1 MRNYLKYIL
10 IIFILVLTACKN
22 DGKNKK
28 VSVIEETSIDLQMI
42 QAYNK
47 GIKNLELGD
56 AIVAAKNFN
65 EAEILFPQ
73 SKWAPRASLM
83 SAYSY
88 YSQEYFAN
96 AIGELERFLVTYPG
110 HERVSY
116 AYYLLGIC
124 YYDQIVDEKRDL
136 KVIENAKKN
145 FEKVVSDYPK
155 SDFALDSEYKLE
167 LIEEILASKEMY
179 LARYY
184 TEREKWI
191 PAINRY
197 KKILENYERTIF
209 IEEALHRLVELH
221 YKIGMIDE
229 AKKYAS
235 LLGYNYQSSKW
246 YEETYK
252 IFDKNYKKKTKVKKR
267 KKKFLTLEK
276 IKSLLK

>member
-1 MRNYLKYIL
+1 MKNYLKYIL
-10 IIFILVLTACKN
+10 IIFILVLTSCKN
-22 DGKNKK
+22 EKK
-28 VSVIEETSIDLQMI
+28 EVSVIEETSIDLQMI
-42 QAYNK
+42 QAYNE
-47 GIKNLELGD
+47 GLKNLELGD
-56 AIVAAKNFN
+56 AIVAAKKFN

-96 AIGELERFLVTYPG
+96 AIGELERFLETYPS

-136 KVIENAKKN
+136 KVIEDAKKN
-145 FEKVVSDYPK
+145 FEKVIKDYPK

-184 TEREKWI
+184 IEREKWI

-197 KKILENYERTIF
+197 KKVLENYERTIF

-229 AKKYAS
+229 SKKYAS

-246 YEETYK
+246 YEESYK
-252 IFDKNYKKKTKVKKR
+252 IFNKNYYKKPKVKKI
-267 KKKFLTLEK
+267 KKKFITLEK

>member
-1 MRNYLKYIL
+1 MKNYLKYIL
-10 IIFILVLTACKN
+10 IIFILVLTSCKN
-22 DGKNKK
+22 EKK
-28 VSVIEETSIDLQMI
+28 EVSVIEETSIDLQMI
-42 QAYNK
+42 QAYNE
-47 GIKNLELGD
+47 GLKNLELGD
-56 AIVAAKNFN
+56 ALVAAKKFN

-96 AIGELERFLVTYPG
+96 AIGELERFLETYPS

-136 KVIENAKKN
+136 KVIEDAKKN
-145 FEKVVSDYPK
+145 FEKVIKDYPK

-184 TEREKWI
+184 IEREKWI

-197 KKILENYERTIF
+197 KKVLENYERTIF

-229 AKKYAS
+229 SKKYAS

-246 YEETYK
+246 YQESYK
-252 IFDKNYKKKTKVKKR
+252 IFNKNYNKKIKVEKR
-267 KKKFLTLEK
+267 KKKFITLEK

>member
-1 MRNYLKYIL
+1 MKNYLKYIL
-10 IIFILVLTACKN
+10 IIFILTLASCKN
-22 DGKNKK
+22 EKK
-28 VSVIEETSIDLQMI
+28 EVSVIIETSIDLQMI
-42 QAYNK
+42 QAYNE
-47 GIKNLELGD
+47 GLKNLESGD
-56 AIVAAKNFN
+56 AILAAKKFN

-88 YSQEYFAN
+88 YSQEYFVN
-96 AIGELERFLVTYPG
+96 AIDELERFLETYPN
-110 HERVSY
+110 HERISY

-136 KVIENAKKN
+136 KVIEDAKKN
-145 FEKVVSDYPK
+145 FVKVINDYPQ
-155 SDFALDSEYKLE
+155 SDFAIDSEYKLE

-184 TEREKWI
+184 IEREKWI

-197 KKILENYERTIF
+197 KNVLENYDRTVF

-229 AKKYAS
+229 SKKYAS
-235 LLGYNYQSSKW
+235 LLGYNYQSSRW
-246 YEETYK
+246 YKESYK
-252 IFDKNYKKKTKVKKR
+252 IFNKNYNNKKKKIKKN
-267 KKKFLTLEK
+267 KKKFITLEK

>member
-10 IIFILVLTACKN
+10 IIFILLLTACKN
-22 DGKNKK
+22 EKK
-28 VSVIEETSIDLQMI
+28 EVSVIEETSIDLQMI
-42 QAYNK
+42 KAYNE

-56 AIVAAKNFN
+56 ALVAAKKFN

-88 YSQEYFAN
+88 YSQDYFVN
-96 AIGELERFLVTYPG
+96 AIGELERFLETYPS
-110 HERVSY
+110 HERVGY

-136 KVIENAKKN
+136 KVIEDAKRN
-145 FEKVVSDYPK
+145 FEKVINDYPK

-184 TEREKWI
+184 IEREKWI

-197 KKILENYERTIF
+197 KKVLENYERTIF

-229 AKKYAS
+229 SKKYAS
-235 LLGYNYQSSKW
+235 LLGYNYKSSKW
-246 YEETYK
+246 YEESYK
-252 IFDKNYKKKTKVKKR
+252 IFNKNYNKKLKVKKR
-267 KKKFLTLEK
+267 KKKFITLEK

>member
-1 MRNYLKYIL
+1 MKNYLKYIL
-10 IIFILVLTACKN
+10 IIFILVLTSCKN
-22 DGKNKK
+22 EKK
-28 VSVIEETSIDLQMI
+28 EVSVIEETSIDLQMI
-42 QAYNK
+42 QAYNE
-47 GIKNLELGD
+47 GLKNLELGD
-56 AIVAAKNFN
+56 AIVAAKKFN

-88 YSQEYFAN
+88 YSQEYFVN
-96 AIGELERFLVTYPG
+96 AIGELERFLETYPS

-136 KVIENAKKN
+136 KVIEDAKKN
-145 FEKVVSDYPK
+145 FEKVIKDYPK

-184 TEREKWI
+184 IEREKWI

-197 KKILENYERTIF
+197 KKVLENYERTIF

-229 AKKYAS
+229 SKKYAS

-246 YEETYK
+246 YQESYK
-252 IFDKNYKKKTKVKKR
+252 IFNKNYNKKIKVKKR
-267 KKKFLTLEK
+267 KKKFITLEK

>member
-1 MRNYLKYIL
+1 MKNYLKYIL
-10 IIFILVLTACKN
+10 IIFILVLTSCKTE
-22 DGKNKK
+22 KK
-28 VSVIEETSIDLQMI
+28 EVSVIEETSIDLQMI
-42 QAYNK
+42 KAYNE
-47 GIKNLELGD
+47 GIKNLESGD
-56 AIVAAKNFN
+56 ALLAAKKFN

-88 YSQEYFAN
+88 YSQEYFSN
-96 AIGELERFLVTYPG
+96 AIGELERFLETYPS
-110 HERVSY
+110 HERESY

-136 KVIENAKKN
+136 KVIEDAKKN
-145 FEKVVSDYPK
+145 FEKVIEDYPK

-184 TEREKWI
+184 IEREKWI

-197 KKILENYERTIF
+197 KKVLENYERTIF

-229 AKKYAS
+229 SKKYAS

-246 YEETYK
+246 YQESYK
-252 IFDKNYKKKTKVKKR
+252 IFNKNYNKKIKVKKR
-267 KKKFLTLEK
+267 KKKFITLEK

>member
-1 MRNYLKYIL
+1 MKNYLKYIL
-10 IIFILVLTACKN
+10 IIFILVLTSCKN
-22 DGKNKK
+22 EKK
-28 VSVIEETSIDLQMI
+28 EVSVIEETSIDLQMI
-42 QAYNK
+42 QAYNE
-47 GIKNLELGD
+47 GLKNLELGD
-56 AIVAAKNFN
+56 AIVAAKKFN

-88 YSQEYFAN
+88 YSQEYFSN
-96 AIGELERFLVTYPG
+96 AIGELERFLETYPS

-136 KVIENAKKN
+136 KVIEDAKKN
-145 FEKVVSDYPK
+145 FEKVIEDYPK

-184 TEREKWI
+184 IEREKWI

-197 KKILENYERTIF
+197 KKVLEDYERTIF

-229 AKKYAS
+229 SKKYAS

-246 YEETYK
+246 YQESYK
-252 IFDKNYKKKTKVKKR
+252 IFNKNYNKKIKVKKR
-267 KKKFLTLEK
+267 KKKFITLEK

>member
-1 MRNYLKYIL
+1 MKNYLKYIL
-10 IIFILVLTACKN
+10 IIFILVLSACKN
-22 DGKNKK
+22 EKK
-28 VSVIEETSIDLQMI
+28 EVAVIEETSIDLQMI
-42 QAYNK
+42 QAYNE
-47 GIKNLELGD
+47 GLKNLELGD
-56 AIVAAKNFN
+56 ALVAAKKFN

-96 AIGELERFLVTYPG
+96 AIGELERFLETYQS

-124 YYDQIVDEKRDL
+124 YYDQIVDEKREL
-136 KVIENAKKN
+136 KVIEDAKKN
-145 FEKVVSDYPK
+145 FEIVIKDYPK

-184 TEREKWI
+184 IEREKWI

-197 KKILENYERTIF
+197 KKVLENYERTIF
-209 IEEALHRLVELH
+209 IEEALHRLVEIH
-221 YKIGMIDE
+221 YKLGLQDE

-235 LLGYNYQSSKW
+235 LLGYNYQSSIW
-246 YEETYK
+246 YEESYALLNKDYENPITK
-252 IFDKNYKKKTKVKKR
+252 INKKKGNFIIR
-267 KKKFLTLEK
+267 KF
-276 IKSLLK
+276 KSLFEM

>member
-1 MRNYLKYIL
+1 MKNYLKYIL
-10 IIFILVLTACKN
+10 IIFILVLTSCKN
-22 DGKNKK
+22 EKK
-28 VSVIEETSIDLQMI
+28 EVSVIEETSIDLQMI
-42 QAYNK
+42 QAYNE
-47 GIKNLELGD
+47 GLKNLELGD
-56 AIVAAKNFN
+56 ALVAAKKFN

-88 YSQEYFAN
+88 YSQEYFSN
-96 AIGELERFLVTYPG
+96 AIGELERFLENYPS

-136 KVIENAKKN
+136 KVIEDAKKN
-145 FEKVVSDYPK
+145 FEKVIKDYPK

-184 TEREKWI
+184 IEREKWI

-197 KKILENYERTIF
+197 KKVLENYERTIF

-229 AKKYAS
+229 SKKYAS
-235 LLGYNYQSSKW
+235 LLGYNYQSSEW
-246 YEETYK
+246 YQESYK
-252 IFDKNYKKKTKVKKR
+252 IFNKNYKKKIISFIMTKIVLQFQMKNLI
-267 KKKFLTLEK
+267 F
-276 IKSLLK
+276 

>member
-1 MRNYLKYIL
+1 MKNYLKYIL
-10 IIFILVLTACKN
+10 IIFILVLTSCKN
-22 DGKNKK
+22 EKK
-28 VSVIEETSIDLQMI
+28 EVSVIEETSIDLQMI
-42 QAYNK
+42 QAYNE
-47 GIKNLELGD
+47 GLKNLELGD
-56 AIVAAKNFN
+56 AIVAAKKFN

-88 YSQEYFAN
+88 YSQEYFSN
-96 AIGELERFLVTYPG
+96 AIGELERFLETYPS
-110 HERVSY
+110 HERVGY

-136 KVIENAKKN
+136 KVIEDAKKN
-145 FEKVVSDYPK
+145 FEKVIKDYPK

-184 TEREKWI
+184 IEREKWI

-197 KKILENYERTIF
+197 KKVLENYERTIF

-229 AKKYAS
+229 SKKYAS

-246 YEETYK
+246 YEESYK
-252 IFDKNYKKKTKVKKR
+252 IFNKNYNKKIKVKKR
-267 KKKFLTLEK
+267 KKKFITLEK

>member
-1 MRNYLKYIL
+1 MKNYLKYIL
-10 IIFILVLTACKN
+10 IIFILVLTSCKN
-22 DGKNKK
+22 EKK
-28 VSVIEETSIDLQMI
+28 EVSVIEETSIDLQMI
-42 QAYNK
+42 QAYNE
-47 GIKNLELGD
+47 GLKNLELGD
-56 AIVAAKNFN
+56 AIVAAKKFN

-88 YSQEYFAN
+88 YSQEYFSN
-96 AIGELERFLVTYPG
+96 AIGELERFLETYPS

-136 KVIENAKKN
+136 KVIEDAKKN
-145 FEKVVSDYPK
+145 FEKVIKDYPK

-184 TEREKWI
+184 IEREKWI

-197 KKILENYERTIF
+197 KKVLENYERTIF

-229 AKKYAS
+229 SKKYAS

-246 YEETYK
+246 YQESYK
-252 IFDKNYKKKTKVKKR
+252 IFNKNYNKKIKVKKR
-267 KKKFLTLEK
+267 KKKFITLEK

>member
-1 MRNYLKYIL
+1 MKNYLKYIL
-10 IIFILVLTACKN
+10 IIFILVLTSCKTE
-22 DGKNKK
+22 KK
-28 VSVIEETSIDLQMI
+28 EVSVIEETSIDLQMI
-42 QAYNK
+42 KAYNE
-47 GIKNLELGD
+47 GIKNLESGD
-56 AIVAAKNFN
+56 ALLAAKKFN

-96 AIGELERFLVTYPG
+96 AIGELERFLETYPS

-136 KVIENAKKN
+136 KVIEDAKKN
-145 FEKVVSDYPK
+145 FEKVINDYPK

-184 TEREKWI
+184 IEREKWI

-197 KKILENYERTIF
+197 KNVLKHYERTIF
-209 IEEALHRLVELH
+209 IDEALHRLVELH

-229 AKKYAS
+229 SKKYAA

-252 IFDKNYKKKTKVKKR
+252 IFNKNYNKEKKLKKR
-267 KKKFLTLEK
+267 KKKFITLEK

>member
-1 MRNYLKYIL
+1 MKNYLKYIL
-10 IIFILVLTACKN
+10 IIFILVLTSCKN
-22 DGKNKK
+22 EKK
-28 VSVIEETSIDLQMI
+28 EVSVIEETSIDLQMI
-42 QAYNK
+42 QAYNE
-47 GIKNLELGD
+47 GLKNLELGD
-56 AIVAAKNFN
+56 ALVAAKKFN

-96 AIGELERFLVTYPG
+96 AIGELERFLETYPS
-110 HERVSY
+110 HERVGY

-136 KVIENAKKN
+136 KVIEDAKKN
-145 FEKVVSDYPK
+145 FEKVIKDYPK

-184 TEREKWI
+184 IEREKWI

-197 KKILENYERTIF
+197 KKVLENYERTIF

-229 AKKYAS
+229 SKKYAS

-246 YEETYK
+246 YQESYK
-252 IFDKNYKKKTKVKKR
+252 IFNKNYNKKIKVKKR
-267 KKKFLTLEK
+267 KKKFITLEK

>member
-1 MRNYLKYIL
+1 MKNYLKYIL
-10 IIFILVLTACKN
+10 IIFILVLTSCKN
-22 DGKNKK
+22 EKK
-28 VSVIEETSIDLQMI
+28 EVSVIEETSIDLQMI
-42 QAYNK
+42 QAYNE
-47 GIKNLELGD
+47 GLKNLELGD
-56 AIVAAKNFN
+56 AIVAAKKFN

-88 YSQEYFAN
+88 YSQEYFSN
-96 AIGELERFLVTYPG
+96 AIGELERFLETYPS
-110 HERVSY
+110 HERESY

-136 KVIENAKKN
+136 KVIEDAKKN
-145 FEKVVSDYPK
+145 FEKVIEDYPK

-184 TEREKWI
+184 IEREKWI

-197 KKILENYERTIF
+197 KKVLENYERTIF

-229 AKKYAS
+229 SKKYAS

-246 YEETYK
+246 YQESYK
-252 IFDKNYKKKTKVKKR
+252 IFNKNYNKKIKVKKR
-267 KKKFLTLEK
+267 KKKFITLEK

>member
-1 MRNYLKYIL
+1 MKNYLKYIL
-10 IIFILVLTACKN
+10 IIFILVLTSCKN
-22 DGKNKK
+22 EKK
-28 VSVIEETSIDLQMI
+28 EVSVIEETSIDLQMI
-42 QAYNK
+42 QAYNE
-47 GIKNLELGD
+47 GLKNLELGD
-56 AIVAAKNFN
+56 AIVAAKKFN

-88 YSQEYFAN
+88 YSQEYFEN
-96 AIGELERFLVTYPG
+96 AIGELERFLETYPS

-136 KVIENAKKN
+136 KVIEDAKKN
-145 FEKVVSDYPK
+145 FEKVIKDYPK

-184 TEREKWI
+184 IEREKWI

-197 KKILENYERTIF
+197 KKVLENYERTIF

-229 AKKYAS
+229 SKKYAS

-246 YEETYK
+246 YQESYK
-252 IFDKNYKKKTKVKKR
+252 IFNKNYNKKIKVKKR
-267 KKKFLTLEK
+267 KKKFITLEK

>member
-1 MRNYLKYIL
+1 MKNYLKYIL
-10 IIFILVLTACKN
+10 IIFILVLTSCKN
-22 DGKNKK
+22 EKK
-28 VSVIEETSIDLQMI
+28 EVSVIEETSIDLQMI
-42 QAYNK
+42 QAYNE
-47 GIKNLELGD
+47 GLKNLELGD
-56 AIVAAKNFN
+56 AIVAAKKFN

-88 YSQEYFAN
+88 YSQEYFSN
-96 AIGELERFLVTYPG
+96 AIGELERYLETYPS
-110 HERVSY
+110 HERVGY

-136 KVIENAKKN
+136 KVIEDAKKN
-145 FEKVVSDYPK
+145 FEKVIKDYPK

-184 TEREKWI
+184 IEREKWI

-197 KKILENYERTIF
+197 KKVLENYERTIF

-229 AKKYAS
+229 SKKYAS

-246 YEETYK
+246 YQESYK
-252 IFDKNYKKKTKVKKR
+252 IFNKNYNKKIKVKKR
-267 KKKFLTLEK
+267 KKKFITLEK
-276 IKSLLK
+276 IKSILK

>member
-1 MRNYLKYIL
+1 MKNYLKYIL
-10 IIFILVLTACKN
+10 IIFILVLTSCKN
-22 DGKNKK
+22 EKK
-28 VSVIEETSIDLQMI
+28 EVSVIEETSIDLQMI
-42 QAYNK
+42 QAYNE
-47 GIKNLELGD
+47 GLKNLELGD
-56 AIVAAKNFN
+56 ALVAAKKFN

-88 YSQEYFAN
+88 YSQEYFSN
-96 AIGELERFLVTYPG
+96 AIGELERFLETYPS
-110 HERVSY
+110 HERVGY

-136 KVIENAKKN
+136 KVIEDAKKN
-145 FEKVVSDYPK
+145 FEIVIKDYPK
-155 SDFALDSEYKLE
+155 SDFAIDSEYKLE

-184 TEREKWI
+184 IEREKWI

-197 KKILENYERTIF
+197 KKVLENYERTIF

-229 AKKYAS
+229 SKKYAS

-246 YEETYK
+246 YQESYK
-252 IFDKNYKKKTKVKKR
+252 IFNKNYNKKIKVKKR
-267 KKKFLTLEK
+267 KKKFITLEK

>member
-1 MRNYLKYIL
+1 MKNYLKYIL
-10 IIFILVLTACKN
+10 IIFILVLTSCKN
-22 DGKNKK
+22 EKK
-28 VSVIEETSIDLQMI
+28 EVSVIEETSIDLQMM
-42 QAYNK
+42 QAYNE
-47 GIKNLELGD
+47 GLKNLELGD
-56 AIVAAKNFN
+56 AIVAAKKFN

-88 YSQEYFAN
+88 YSEEYFAN
-96 AIGELERFLVTYPG
+96 AIGELERFLETYPS

-136 KVIENAKKN
+136 KVIEDAKRN
-145 FEKVVSDYPK
+145 FEKVINDYPK

-184 TEREKWI
+184 IEREKWI

-197 KKILENYERTIF
+197 KKVLENYERTIF
-209 IEEALHRLVELH
+209 IEEALHRLVEIH

-229 AKKYAS
+229 SKKYAS
-235 LLGYNYQSSKW
+235 LLGYNYKSSKW
-246 YEETYK
+246 YEESYK
-252 IFDKNYKKKTKVKKR
+252 IFNKNYKKKTKAKKR
-267 KKKFLTLEK
+267 KKKFITLEK